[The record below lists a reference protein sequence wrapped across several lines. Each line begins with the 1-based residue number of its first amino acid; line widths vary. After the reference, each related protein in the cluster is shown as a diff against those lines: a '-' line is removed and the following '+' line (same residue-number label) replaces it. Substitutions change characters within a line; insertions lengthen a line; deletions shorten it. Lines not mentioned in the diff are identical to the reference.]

1 MLKTGMAKL
10 GFKELVP
17 EAQVRKKQKE
27 KKGPDEENALGQNS
41 KKLAGWPPH

>member
-1 MLKTGMAKL
+1 MAKL

-27 KKGPDEENALGQNS
+27 KKAQP
-41 KKLAGWPPH
+41 KKMHLDKIQKNF